1 MPVLYILAGPNGA
14 GKSTAASLLLP
25 DNIYENYPRFDADKL
40 KRAKQRE
47 FYLQV
52 KSYKEAGKM
61 ADDFVDSEFNRLYK
75 AALYNNDHFV
85 YEGHFTEDTSWNL
98 PQHFKTCGY
107 QIHMIF
113 MGLNSVEQSN
123 QRVTTR
129 AMQNGHTVHPADIE
143 RNFYGN
149 LEKLNQ
155 HYKMLDELLVVDGS
169 KPGLDLIAAYS
180 MGEVFLQI
188 KDEQV
193 PQWFKVYLPEIYQ
206 KGLSNAD

>member
-1 MPVLYILAGPNGA
+1 MPELYILAGPNGA

-61 ADDFVDSEFNRLYK
+61 ADDFVDGEFNRLYK
-75 AALYNNDHFV
+75 AALENNDHFV
-85 YEGHFTEDTSWNL
+85 YEGHFTEDASWNL
-98 PQHFKTCGY
+98 PQLFKASGY
-107 QIHMIF
+107 YIHMIF

-149 LEKLNQ
+149 L
-155 HYKMLDELLVVDGS
+155 
-169 KPGLDLIAAYS
+169 
-180 MGEVFLQI
+180 
-188 KDEQV
+188 
-193 PQWFKVYLPEIYQ
+193 
-206 KGLSNAD
+206 